1 MTIKEDI
8 ESALA
13 VLRGGGVILYPTDTV
28 WGIGCDATSSEA
40 VRKVFEIKHRPE
52 SKALISLVG
61 SEEMLERAIG
71 REVPEGVADFIRKAP
86 RPVTVV
92 YDDVKGLAPELL
104 ASDGSAGIRLT
115 GEEYS
120 SQLCL
125 ALGRPLVSTSA
136 NISGTPAP
144 AIFSEIPQ
152 EIIAAVDYVA
162 RWRREDTGR
171 ALPSMVVKASGDTI
185 TILRP

>member
-8 ESALA
+8 ERALA

-52 SKALISLVG
+52 
-61 SEEMLERAIG
+61 
-71 REVPEGVADFIRKAP
+71 
-86 RPVTVV
+86 
-92 YDDVKGLAPELL
+92 VKGLAPELL

-171 ALPSMVVKASGDTI
+171 VLPSMVVKASGDTI

>member
-1 MTIKEDI
+1 MKEDI
-8 ESALA
+8 ARALA
-13 VLRGGGVILYPTDTV
+13 VLRSGGVILYPTDTV

-40 VRKVFEIKHRPE
+40 VRKVFEIKRRHE

-71 REVPEGVADFIRKAP
+71 RRMPQSVVDFIRKAP
-86 RPVTVV
+86 RPATVV

-104 ASDGSAGIRLT
+104 ASDSSAGIRLT

-152 EIIAAVDYVA
+152 EIIDAVDYVA
-162 RWRREDTGR
+162 RWRRDDTGR
-171 ALPSMVVKASGDTI
+171 ALPSMVVKASGDTM

>member
-8 ESALA
+8 ERALA

-71 REVPEGVADFIRKAP
+71 REVPESVADFIRKAP

-120 SQLCL
+120 PQLCL

-136 NISGTPAP
+136 NISGTSAP

-162 RWRREDTGR
+162 RWRRDDTGPS
-171 ALPSMVVKASGDTI
+171 LPSMVVKASGDTI

>member
-8 ESALA
+8 ERALA

-71 REVPEGVADFIRKAP
+71 REVPESVADFIRKAP

-92 YDDVKGLAPELL
+92 YDDVKGRE
-104 ASDGSAGIRLT
+104 SGSQARSIRR
-115 GEEYS
+115 S
-120 SQLCL
+120 C
-125 ALGRPLVSTSA
+125 ALRLDDLSFPPPP
-136 NISGTPAP
+136 I
-144 AIFSEIPQ
+144 
-152 EIIAAVDYVA
+152 
-162 RWRREDTGR
+162 
-171 ALPSMVVKASGDTI
+171 
-185 TILRP
+185 

>member
-8 ESALA
+8 ERALA

-71 REVPEGVADFIRKAP
+71 REVTEARESGSQARSIRRSCAL
-86 RPVTVV
+86 RL
-92 YDDVKGLAPELL
+92 DDLSFPPPP
-104 ASDGSAGIRLT
+104 I
-115 GEEYS
+115 
-120 SQLCL
+120 
-125 ALGRPLVSTSA
+125 
-136 NISGTPAP
+136 
-144 AIFSEIPQ
+144 
-152 EIIAAVDYVA
+152 
-162 RWRREDTGR
+162 
-171 ALPSMVVKASGDTI
+171 
-185 TILRP
+185 